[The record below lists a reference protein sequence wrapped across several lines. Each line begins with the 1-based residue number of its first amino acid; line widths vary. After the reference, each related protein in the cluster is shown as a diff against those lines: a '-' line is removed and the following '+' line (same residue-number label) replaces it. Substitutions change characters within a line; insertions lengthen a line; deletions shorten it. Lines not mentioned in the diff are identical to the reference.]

1 MPCSSRVA
9 AALSSAL
16 LVLALAA
23 PFASAQPTSID
34 TATDSLDSA
43 IDSLDVTSPSTLS
56 ALRNAATLVSTALSA
71 ALAADSQYHHAAST
85 RTTSAVNCANGFCD
99 DRGRVNLL
107 LGLDT
112 LRAGYA
118 KSYAAAATVSLA
130 NAEYA
135 QAVGLPHGEATA
147 RANRFAM
154 LSNATRTEYD
164 IQRLN
169 DLIRAAQAD
178 QRADVAF
185 YELVVEAHEEAN
197 KKTLAALQ
205 RALQGLDDLDD
216 SAPQPQLS
224 ETRSL
229 LTTLADQLTTSGGG
243 QQ

>member
-1 MPCSSRVA
+1 MTCSSRVA

-16 LVLALAA
+16 LVLTVAA
-23 PFASAQPTSID
+23 PLASAQPTFID
-34 TATDSLDSA
+34 TASDSLDSA
-43 IDSLDVTSPSTLS
+43 IDSLDVTTLS
-56 ALRNAATLVSTALSA
+56 ALRNAATDVSTALSA
-71 ALAADSQYHHAAST
+71 ALAADSKYHHAAIT
-85 RTTSAVNCANGFCD
+85 RTTSAVNCANGYCD

-112 LRAGYA
+112 LRALYA
-118 KSYAAAATVSLA
+118 ESYAAAATVSRA

-135 QAVGLPHGEATA
+135 QAVGLPQAEATD
-147 RANRFAM
+147 RAKRFDM

-164 IQRLN
+164 IHRLN
-169 DLIRAAQAD
+169 DLIRAAHAD

-185 YELVVEAHEEAN
+185 YERVVEAHETAN

-216 SAPQPQLS
+216 SAPQQQLS